1 MIKLKARF
9 WEKILLFM
17 MMIRYILLKSLLKTS
32 KPISSV
38 EISKSSTI
46 LATPLEPDVFENIL
60 KEPIIKLS
68 QTPPPPLPISSLV
81 SIETTIPPL
90 LKSVSKPKSLSQN
103 TLPFQILIFTDSI
116 MNPISRASSITDT
129 PPEAS
134 TFEFDTE
141 GNWTPNVLEN
151 TSNVDSVVNIGVNA
165 LEPPSTSI
173 PHVSPC

>member
-1 MIKLKARF
+1 MFCGKALLSM
-9 WEKILLFM
+9 KI
-17 MMIRYILLKSLLKTS
+17 IRPLLLKSLFMIFE
-32 KPISSV
+32 PISSIAV
-38 EISKSSTI
+38 PNIY
-46 LATPLEPDVFENIL
+46 TPLSTPPVSDVFENIL

-141 GNWTPNVLEN
+141 GN
-151 TSNVDSVVNIGVNA
+151 
-165 LEPPSTSI
+165 
-173 PHVSPC
+173 